1 MWSRTAARIL
11 MQLSRVERE
20 AITDSVLKIESIQAS
35 LEQVEEGKIPEVEE
49 IQSCLELSDQ
59 KLRSVLREGQ
69 PQEDSVP
76 RQ

>member
-1 MWSRTAARIL
+1 

-35 LEQVEEGKIPEVEE
+35 LEQVEEGKIAEVQE
-49 IQSCLELSDQ
+49 IRSCLELSDQ
-59 KLRSVLREGQ
+59 KLRSVLREGH